1 MKIVFITG
9 GLSPYRVAFCDCV
22 NSYMERTQK
31 GEMKL
36 FLLSDQGFNSN
47 YDNNLLMR
55 SYAEVLKGKTLV
67 MPDNTTRF
75 MINPGIG
82 KRIAE
87 EKPDFVILGG
97 SWTHPSTWLL
107 LLCKKRIGAPIY
119 FWAESHLHNGLKRKQ
134 RKAWKEFFKKHI
146 YNHFD
151 GFFAPGEYARE
162 AILQTGCRKRQNC
175 VQLPN
180 LVENEKYRKAAE
192 KRLQRDL
199 IRAQYGIEQDR
210 VVLFTP
216 SRLVDLKGI
225 MEFLES
231 GTRELSDSQ
240 ITWVVAGMGP
250 LKEKLEAYANAHC
263 VDLRLPGFVDQK
275 TVVDYLALSDW
286 FLLPSL
292 SDPNPLSVIEALWA
306 KLPLALSQYVG
317 NVPETLEEEK
327 NGISF
332 NTLSEE
338 SVCRALV
345 TMKNCDSE
353 WLRSAGLRSGEIAQE
368 HFEMGKETERIV
380 LEIERR
386 VKSE

>member
-9 GLSPYRVAFCDCV
+9 GLSPYRVAFCDSV

-31 GEMKL
+31 GELKL

-55 SYAEVLKGKTLV
+55 SYAQVLKGKTLV

-107 LLCKKRIGAPIY
+107 LLYKKRIGAPIY

-134 RKAWKEFFKKHI
+134 RKAWKEFLKRRI

-151 GFFAPGEYARE
+151 GFFVPGEYARE
-162 AILQTGCRKRQNC
+162 AILQTGCFMRENC

-192 KRLQRDL
+192 KRSERDL
-199 IRAQYGIEQDR
+199 IRAQYGIAQDS

-216 SRLVDLKGI
+216 SRLVDLKGC
-225 MEFLES
+225 
-231 GTRELSDSQ
+231 GTGCRLC
-240 ITWVVAGMGP
+240 P
-250 LKEKLEAYANAHC
+250 L
-263 VDLRLPGFVDQK
+263 G
-275 TVVDYLALSDW
+275 LA
-286 FLLPSL
+286 
-292 SDPNPLSVIEALWA
+292 V
-306 KLPLALSQYVG
+306 
-317 NVPETLEEEK
+317 
-327 NGISF
+327 
-332 NTLSEE
+332 
-338 SVCRALV
+338 
-345 TMKNCDSE
+345 
-353 WLRSAGLRSGEIAQE
+353 
-368 HFEMGKETERIV
+368 
-380 LEIERR
+380 
-386 VKSE
+386 